1 MENKDL
7 IGKKVRGFK
16 FKDHAYSNL
25 HYSQDMDKY
34 IGKVGVIET
43 YKENSDSYLVK
54 FDDDSWEYPAALIE
68 KYLVNEKEDLIGKKV
83 RGFKFEDTKDV
94 YYVTKMGSHIGEIGI
109 IALYKPEHNT
119 YRVDFPNDYWF
130 YPAAEI
136 EKHLVE
142 NEKQNKMKITIKKS
156 LLKEIH
162 DIACHTWKEI
172 ILGYAAR
179 DAFGDTVELTTREV
193 DGMFDAATKEQLPVL
208 NKIFGEREEKIDF
221 DKIKTGS
228 VVMLKH
234 TGQHCTGIDNIDLKV
249 PVDVVFYK
257 TPHVIDGYRD
267 FKKVDGDGLYCTF
280 HQDGKFVLFSADNN
294 VNYIVKV
301 IEY

>member
-1 MENKDL
+1 MEDKDL

-34 IGKVGVIET
+34 VGKVGVIET

-68 KYLVNEKEDLIGKKV
+68 KYLVNEKEELIGKKV

-136 EKHLVE
+136 EKYLIE
-142 NEKQNKMKITIKKS
+142 TEKQNEMVTVKKS
-156 LLKEIH
+156 DLKKIH
-162 DIACHTWKEI
+162 DVACPGWQTR
-172 ILGYAAR
+172 ILTYAVKNV
-179 DAFGDTVELTTREV
+179 FGGTVELTQEEV
-193 DGMFDAATKEQLPVL
+193 DEMFKAATTSQLPVL

-228 VVMLKH
+228 KVMLKH

-257 TPHVIDGYRD
+257 TPHIIDGYSK
-267 FKKVDGDGLYCTF
+267 FKPGGEYFSYCTF
-280 HQDGKFVLFSADNN
+280 HQNGKFVLFAASEN
-294 VNYIVKV
+294 VDYIVKV

>member
-1 MENKDL
+1 MEIKDL
-7 IGKKVRGFK
+7 IGKKVKGFK
-16 FKDHAYSNL
+16 FKDRAYSNL

-136 EKHLVE
+136 EKHLIE
-142 NEKQNKMKITIKKS
+142 NEMKITIKKS
-156 LLKEIH
+156 ELKEIY
-162 DIACHTWKEI
+162 DVACDTWQTKIAK
-172 ILGYAAR
+172 YATR
-179 DAFGDTVELTTREV
+179 EPFGDTVDFTEEEV
-193 DGMFDAATKEQLPVL
+193 FEMFRAATTSQLPVL

-228 VVMLKH
+228 KVMLTY
-234 TGQHCTGIDNIDLKV
+234 TGLHCSGIEKIDLKE
-249 PVDVVFYK
+249 PVDVVFYR
-257 TPHVIDGYRD
+257 TEHLIDGNGR
-267 FKKVDGDGLYCTF
+267 FSNVGVGGLYCTF
-280 HQDGKFVLFSADNN
+280 HQKSKFVLFDASRLD
-294 VNYIVKV
+294 YIVKV

>member
-1 MENKDL
+1 ME
-7 IGKKVRGFK
+7 
-16 FKDHAYSNL
+16 
-25 HYSQDMDKY
+25 DK
-34 IGKVGVIET
+34 
-43 YKENSDSYLVK
+43 
-54 FDDDSWEYPAALIE
+54 
-68 KYLVNEKEDLIGKKV
+68 DLIGKKV

-94 YYVTKMGSHIGEIGI
+94 YYVTKMGSHIGEIGL

-142 NEKQNKMKITIKKS
+142 NEMKITIKKS
-156 LLKEIH
+156 ELKEIY
-162 DIACHTWKEI
+162 DIACDTWQTKI
-172 ILGYAAR
+172 AKYATR
-179 DAFGDTVELTTREV
+179 EPFGDTVDFTEEEV
-193 DGMFDAATKEQLPVL
+193 FEMFRAATSSQLPVL

-257 TPHVIDGYRD
+257 TPHVIDGYSK
-267 FKKVDGDGLYCTF
+267 FKIGGAYFSYCTF
-280 HQDGKFVLFSADNN
+280 HQKGKFVLFAASEN
-294 VNYIVKV
+294 VDYIVKV